1 MSTVTA
7 PLLLALSALAARA
20 SAPPPPPVV
29 NGVATDAHPAVG
41 VLIGVDPSTG
51 RGGPFCSGTVIGR
64 TWAVTAAHC
73 VDAALEYVED
83 FGIEVYFAVG
93 TDVFAEGGLVASTA
107 VTAMEMHPD
116 YTGRDIVADV
126 GLVALE
132 EPLPV
137 DPVALSD
144 QGAWPG
150 WDGATVSVVGWGIT
164 ADGAEDAGVKR
175 TADLA
180 VFSWDDDFLY
190 LSDTESNLCSGDS
203 GGAALMPDSG
213 GTLRLAGVNSFV
225 FALDGGGP
233 CVGGGSGVA
242 RVDTYLPWI
251 TEVTG
256 VAADYLG
263 SGGPEDPSLAL
274 SGDGG
279 GEGAAGM
286 ADESGKSNCAA
297 APRAPVAVLAGVA
310 AGLVVARR
318 RRGAAC

>member
-1 MSTVTA
+1 MPASIA
-7 PLLLALSALAARA
+7 PLALAAAARA
-20 SAPPPPPVV
+20 GDLPTPPPVV
-29 NGVATDAHPAVG
+29 NGVETADFPAVG
-41 VLIGVDPSTG
+41 VLIGVDPASG
-51 RGGPFCSGTVIGR
+51 RGGPFCSGTVVGR
-64 TWAVTAAHC
+64 TWVVTAAHC

-150 WDGATVSVVGWGIT
+150 WDGASVTVVGWGIT
-164 ADGAEDAGVKR
+164 ADGAEDAGIKR
-175 TADLA
+175 TAELT

-190 LSDTESNLCSGDS
+190 LSDAESNLCSGDS
-203 GGAALMPDSG
+203 GGAALMPDG
-213 GTLRLAGVNSFV
+213 DGTLRLAGVNSFV

-256 VAADYLG
+256 ISADYAG
-263 SGGPEDPSLAL
+263 SGGPEDPTLSLD
-274 SGDGG
+274 GDGG
-279 GEGAAGM
+279 GGSGAAGM

-297 APRAPVAVLAGVA
+297 APHAPSAALGLLAGLA
-310 AGLVVARR
+310 FLRR
-318 RRGAAC
+318 RRRAC